1 MESEDD
7 RRLLTQVYVEGKA
20 AEGDLEQ
27 MTPGAQA
34 VRKLLEGVPHE
45 EVDEVVA
52 DLSPAT
58 ATFFRDISPS
68 TGIDNLEARVLIMH
82 DTADK
87 LVPPEES
94 RRLAAALDEDN
105 VYHTEFSFFQRQ
117 IQVHVGDS
125 DDVGPWSYVREASKL
140 YMHMYNIMRIVD

>member
-1 MESEDD
+1 MP
-7 RRLLTQVYVEGKA
+7 Y
-20 AEGDLEQ
+20 
-27 MTPGAQA
+27 
-34 VRKLLEGVPHE
+34 E

-94 RRLAAALDEDN
+94 RRLAAAMDDEN
-105 VYHTEFSFFQRQ
+105 IYHTEFSFFQRQ
-117 IQVHVGDS
+117 IQVHAGDAG
-125 DDVGPWSYVREASKL
+125 DVGPWDYVREASKL